1 MEGGKCMR
9 TSRVNGVTSSIFRNE
24 RQYLQS
30 NELFHRV
37 MHDGSGQMPNQQQQH
52 QRNNQNHN
60 QQKQKNQTTNR
71 RNNLKKRVG
80 PVLPLDSNA
89 ILDLQ
94 NRMLQR
100 SLEINNAI
108 NKKVRMHTYR
118 NSI

>member
-1 MEGGKCMR
+1 MR

-37 MHDGSGQMPNQQQQH
+37 MHDGSGQMRNQQQPH
-52 QRNNQNHN
+52 QRNNKKND
-60 QQKQKNQTTNR
+60 QQKSKAQTTIR
-71 RNNLKKRVG
+71 RNNNRVKQ
-80 PVLPLDSNA
+80 VLPLDSEA
-89 ILDLQ
+89 ILEMQ
-94 NRMLQR
+94 NRMLQH

-118 NSI
+118 TSI